1 MSAPKPIPR
10 GPRSIVEMAARLLH
24 QRRDGGWEFV
34 FGTPDRVRD
43 WHIYAYEYIDDLN
56 WMPPAAELFRD
67 WELGDELIARVAE
80 RFREIGWEGDGE
92 FQVFW
97 LPPFL
102 GVGVRDYGCYG
113 LLVKQDND
121 GTSWLA
127 SPVPLPWCETVWD
140 THPIY
145 EEFMQR
151 GIEDGRLARLETFEE
166 VDEVDRDALDNDG
179 MFKKQNTEE

>member
-1 MSAPKPIPR
+1 
-10 GPRSIVEMAARLLH
+10 MAARLLH

-43 WHIYAYEYIDDLN
+43 WHLYAYEYIDDLN
-56 WMPPAAELFRD
+56 WMPPANELFRD
-67 WELGDELIARVAE
+67 WELGDELLARVGD
-80 RFREIGWEGDGE
+80 RFREAGWDGDGV

-121 GTSWLA
+121 GISWLA
-127 SPVPLPWCETVWD
+127 SPVPLPWIESHSWA
-140 THPIY
+140 THAIY

-151 GIEDGRLARLETFEE
+151 GIADERLSAGEIDEE
-166 VDEVDRDALDNDG
+166 PEIAPDALDNDG
-179 MFKKQNTEE
+179 TRKDGAEG